1 MKNECDFFIEINAPD
16 GLAGIEEY
24 IGKCRL
30 PLIPYLSGYN
40 NKVILRIDGEDSRVE
55 WDMDSSDNEIMVAS
69 GTFFIPVDEAWQLL
83 EDISLAL
90 TSSGFPHEIGIDD
103 EDGNKKYSCAYLWKG

>member
-1 MKNECDFFIEINAPD
+1 MKNECDFFIEIDAPD

-30 PLIPYLSGYN
+30 PLTPYLSRYN
-40 NKVILRIDGEDSRVE
+40 NKVILKCDGENSRVE
-55 WDMDSSDNEIMVAS
+55 WNMDSSDNEIMIAS

-83 EDISLAL
+83 SGLSLTL
-90 TSSGFPHEIGIDD
+90 TSSGFPHKIGIDD
-103 EDGNKKYSCAYLWKG
+103 EEGSKTYSCSYLWNR